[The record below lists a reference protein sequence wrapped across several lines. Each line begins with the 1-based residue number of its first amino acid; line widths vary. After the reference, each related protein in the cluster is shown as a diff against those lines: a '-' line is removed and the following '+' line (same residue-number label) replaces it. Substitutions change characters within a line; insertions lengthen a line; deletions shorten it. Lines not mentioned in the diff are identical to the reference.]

1 MSFQRTRWLIFACLV
16 AFVFPEFVFAQAE
29 PNLTK
34 AEIKQ
39 FLLTAEIL
47 SGKHTSKGVTS
58 PWRLILSDGKLTHDA
73 SFQSIDV
80 RGSSAQMSD
89 GAADSNPVD
98 SYKFN
103 VAAYVLAE
111 MLGVEDIL
119 PVTVERRWQGKMG
132 SLSWWLPAKMD
143 AEEREKQKIEP
154 PDPDYWW
161 AQLYRIRVFNQLV
174 FDSDFNRTNLLIGE
188 NWKLWR
194 IDFSRAFRPFKEIQN
209 AKQLDH
215 CDRRL
220 LEKLRKLDATELE
233 QKTKLF
239 LDKWERQG
247 VIARRDMLV
256 AHFEKLI
263 AANGENNVLY

>member
-1 MSFQRTRWLIFACLV
+1 MSFRRGRWLIFSFVV
-16 AFVFPEFVFAQAE
+16 AFVFPEMVFAQAE

-47 SGKHTSKGVTS
+47 SGKHTSKGVTG
-58 PWRLILSDGKLTHDA
+58 PMRLTLSDGKLTHDA
-73 SFQSIDV
+73 AFQSIDV
-80 RGSSAQMSD
+80 RGSNAQMPE
-89 GAADSNPVD
+89 GGADSTIVD

-103 VAAYVLAE
+103 IAAYLLAE
-111 MLGVEDIL
+111 MLGFEDML
-119 PVTVERRWQGKMG
+119 PVTVERKWQGRTG
-132 SLSWWLPAKMD
+132 SLSWWLPVKMD
-143 AEEREKQKIEP
+143 GEERDQQKIEP
-154 PDPDYWW
+154 PDPDFWW
-161 AQLYRIRVFNQLV
+161 AQLYRIRVFNQLI

-188 NWKLWR
+188 NWQLWR

-209 AKQLDH
+209 PRQLDH

-239 LDKWERQG
+239 LDKWERQA
-247 VIARRDMLV
+247 VMARRDKLV
-256 AHFEKLI
+256 AHFAKLI
-263 AANGENNVLY
+263 AERGENNVLY